1 MYTYK
6 NITNELLENLVN
18 DIENTVITMTTS
30 KGTFKYNHDSIYNEF
45 QEKFDTMNCFIK
57 YGNYTNS
64 NVIPA
69 FARHLEIKE

>member
-1 MYTYK
+1 
-6 NITNELLENLVN
+6 
-18 DIENTVITMTTS
+18 MTTS

-45 QEKFDTMNCFIK
+45 KDRFDAMNCFIK

>member
-1 MYTYK
+1 MNTK
-6 NITNELLENLVN
+6 RFVIRKSL
-18 DIENTVITMTTS
+18 IGKNTVITMTTS
-30 KGTFKYNHDSIYNEF
+30 KGTFKYNHDEVYNEF

-69 FARHLEIKE
+69 FARHLEIKDHELN

>member
-1 MYTYK
+1 MNTK
-6 NITNELLENLVN
+6 RFVIRKSL
-18 DIENTVITMTTS
+18 IGKNTVITMTTS

-45 QEKFDTMNCFIK
+45 QEKFDTMNCFHK

>member
-1 MYTYK
+1 
-6 NITNELLENLVN
+6 
-18 DIENTVITMTTS
+18 MTTS